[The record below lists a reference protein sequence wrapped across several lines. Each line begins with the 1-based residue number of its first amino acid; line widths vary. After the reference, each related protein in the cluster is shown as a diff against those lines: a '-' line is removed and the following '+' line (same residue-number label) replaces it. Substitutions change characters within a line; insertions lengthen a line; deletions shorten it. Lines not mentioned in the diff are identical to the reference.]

1 MSIQETYLV
10 LNAQLHS
17 SGCTL
22 LVTSTTNA
30 INLSESSVHTG
41 RHCRPTLT
49 TGPTMSADTIG
60 RRCWSSGSF
69 ESCQWIAS
77 ERELYLL
84 LIITFCVNHRRR
96 KMHCGHARL
105 CVYLCVC
112 VCVCLSVC
120 LTVRG
125 RTPTLLHRPG
135 CNLGAW

>member
-77 ERELYLL
+77 ERDLL

-96 KMHCGHARL
+96 KMHCDHARL